1 MVSII
6 LGFLGG
12 LGIFLYGTHLLSNGL
27 QRVGASKMRQSLA
40 AMTNTR
46 IKGILS
52 GIIVTFFLQSST
64 VTNILVVGLVGE
76 SILLLS
82 QAFSIVLGSAIG
94 TTFTVQILT
103 FDIAQYAS
111 IFIILGTICIMFI
124 SKNVWKAI
132 GQIMLSIGFIF
143 FGIGVITSSLEPMSE
158 SEEVLAF
165 LVQLSEKPVL
175 LALIGVVFTALM
187 HSSAAMIIIGIA
199 FVTSGVLPIS
209 AVLPLVLGANV
220 GDTLP
225 VLISSL
231 ASQSEGKKLAIFNF
245 LFKGIGATI
254 AMLLLVFITDWVE
267 YLPGSPERQIANFHT
282 LLNIAIALLFIPFL
296 PWIAKLFRK
305 FLLQREL
312 ESSFQVKLDKE
323 LLAVPEEALISSKK
337 EIYQLANMVKKD
349 MINQLKGYIDGTV
362 SKEALDDVENMI
374 DESYIEIQQ
383 YLLMLGQNKL
393 SSSQSNEEVKLLNI
407 LNDIEHIGDIV
418 IRFISKVEK
427 VKENNISLNTND
439 QEQLN
444 ELLDYVEQSYSNSL
458 IAFKENSRKIARSNI
473 QSQSNINQFEKD
485 TKFEHFNS
493 LITKQE
499 HNPEISA
506 VYLDVVNQ
514 LMQIYHHSQ
523 NISRTIL
530 GLI

>member
-46 IKGILS
+46 IKGIVS

-103 FDIAQYAS
+103 FDISQYAS
-111 IFIILGTICIMFI
+111 IFIILGTIFIMFI
-124 SKNVWKAI
+124 NKSIWKAI

-165 LVQLSEKPVL
+165 LVQLSERPIL

-199 FVTSGVLPIS
+199 FVTSDVLTLS

-282 LLNIAIALLFIPFL
+282 LLNIAIALLFVPFL
-296 PWIAKLFRK
+296 PWIAKIFRK
-305 FLLQREL
+305 LLPQQEL
-312 ESSFQVKLDKE
+312 ESSFQVNLNKE
-323 LLAVPEEALISSKK
+323 LLVVPEEALISSKK
-337 EIYQLANMVKKD
+337 EIYQLAKMVKKD

-362 SKEALDDVENMI
+362 SKEDLDNVENII
-374 DESYIEIQQ
+374 DDSYIEIQQ
-383 YLLMLGQNKL
+383 YLLMLGQNNL

-427 VKENNISLNTND
+427 VKEKNISLNTSD

-444 ELLDYVEQSYSNSL
+444 ELLDYVEESYSNSL
-458 IAFKENSRKIARSNI
+458 SAFKENSRKIARSNI
-473 QSQSNINQFEKD
+473 QTQSNINQFEKD